1 MMYLC
6 IKNKTKM
13 KQTYIFKHRSELI
26 GHIIAL
32 ADEISVTADSYSF
45 QGTLI
50 RVFCE
55 HPDMNGARR
64 IGYDVENVTNG
75 HPEIL
80 DKRNFK
86 LVGAEDEA
94 FFFTLLQE
102 LASAVV
108 SGSLMSVKK
117 KLDKYNAP
125 QMEVTRQRNTSI
137 ILPSARREEFNEGL
151 QKLIFDHLAV
161 GDKVLVNSSKEPATV
176 TSVVELSDGG
186 RTIFFES
193 EGQRI
198 AIISHKELRV

>member
-1 MMYLC
+1 
-6 IKNKTKM
+6 M
-13 KQTYIFKHRSELI
+13 KQTYIFKHRSELV

-45 QGTLI
+45 RGILI

-55 HPDMNGARR
+55 HPEMNAERR

-94 FFFTLLQE
+94 FFLTLLQE

-117 KLDKYNAP
+117 KLDKYNGP
-125 QMEVTRQRNTSI
+125 QMEVARQRNTSI